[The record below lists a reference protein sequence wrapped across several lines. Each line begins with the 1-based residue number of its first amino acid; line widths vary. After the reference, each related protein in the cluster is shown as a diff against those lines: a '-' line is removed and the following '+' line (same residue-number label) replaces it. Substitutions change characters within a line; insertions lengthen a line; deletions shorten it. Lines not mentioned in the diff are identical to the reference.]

1 MMKSIDDTT
10 TRSVATDELVVTML
24 TSFYFLRCR
33 IVLVNGDGMMMTTH
47 LGAGVA
53 WGEREEEDA
62 ETSR

>member
-10 TRSVATDELVVTML
+10 TRSAATDELVVTML

-33 IVLVNGDGMMMTTH
+33 IVLVNGDGMMMTTQHH

-53 WGEREEEDA
+53 WGEREEE
-62 ETSR
+62 